1 MLALKLYTS
10 THNSTQIA
18 DTTVNEVNAVT
29 NVPIVQP
36 PL

>member
-1 MLALKLYTS
+1 MLGLKLYTS

-18 DTTVNEVNAVT
+18 DTTVNEITAVT

-36 PL
+36 SL